1 MAKNI
6 LLERYGLVPMTLE
19 EEVNASET
27 IRMKRNAKVNIIDDI
42 ASIRMMLD
50 NIENRARGIIEN
62 EDLNHLEMV
71 EAYRRKV
78 RQMYLLASDT
88 REFGFSK

>member
-1 MAKNI
+1 
-6 LLERYGLVPMTLE
+6 MTLE
-19 EEVNASET
+19 EVVNASET
-27 IRMKRNAKVNIIDDI
+27 IRMKRNAKVNIVDDI

-50 NIENRARGIIEN
+50 SIENRARGILEN
-62 EDLNHLEMV
+62 EDQNHLEMV